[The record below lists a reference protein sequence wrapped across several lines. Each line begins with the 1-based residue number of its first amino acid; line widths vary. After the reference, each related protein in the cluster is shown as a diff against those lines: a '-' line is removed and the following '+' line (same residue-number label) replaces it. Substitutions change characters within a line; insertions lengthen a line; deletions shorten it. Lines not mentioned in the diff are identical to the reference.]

1 MLHMYRVGSVLVTQ
15 LVISERDIERRLV
28 AKAKAAGGQA
38 LKWVSPGQAGV
49 PDRIVLL
56 PNGRVIFVELKSPR
70 GKLSAIQVR
79 VIERL
84 RNLGFDVRVIDSKEG
99 VDALFA

>member
-1 MLHMYRVGSVLVTQ
+1 MLHIYKEDSVLVTQ

-49 PDRIVLL
+49 PDRIVLF
-56 PNGRVIFVELKSPR
+56 PNGRIVFVELKSPR
-70 GKLSAIQVR
+70 GKLSAIQAR

-84 RNLGFDVRVIDSKEG
+84 RNLGFEVRVIDSKEG

>member
-1 MLHMYRVGSVLVTQ
+1 MFHIRKESCCNVTEP
-15 LVISERDIERRLV
+15 VTSERDIERRLV

-56 PNGRVIFVELKSPR
+56 PNGRVVFVELKSPR
-70 GKLSAIQVR
+70 GKLSAIQAR
-79 VIERL
+79 VIDRL

>member
-1 MLHMYRVGSVLVTQ
+1 MLHIYKEDSVLVTQ

-49 PDRIVLL
+49 PDRIVLF
-56 PNGRVIFVELKSPR
+56 PNGRIVFVELKSPR

-84 RNLGFDVRVIDSKEG
+84 RNLGFEVRVIDSKEG